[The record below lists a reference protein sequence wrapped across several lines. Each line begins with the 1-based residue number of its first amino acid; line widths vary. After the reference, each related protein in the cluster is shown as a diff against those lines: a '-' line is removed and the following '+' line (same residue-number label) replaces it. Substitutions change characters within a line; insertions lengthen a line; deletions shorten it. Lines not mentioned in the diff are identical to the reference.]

1 MQIQHRATSI
11 HCAFN
16 IRLIE
21 SDCVKTTLNPNPKTL
36 APARGEITH
45 VTDRCTDTFLSLTY
59 LEIKT

>member
-1 MQIQHRATSI
+1 MQIQQRATTI

-21 SDCVKTTLNPNPKTL
+21 NDCVKTTLNPNPKTL
-36 APARGEITH
+36 APARGEITQL
-45 VTDRCTDTFLSLTY
+45 TDRCTDVFFSLTY